1 MTLNATDKT
10 RFLQALSDDPEF
22 LQQVRRHV
30 LAADLLELPE
40 RFAVFESKVTAF
52 IERQEE
58 FNARQAEFN
67 ARQEETN
74 ARQAEFNARQE
85 ETNARQAETNARQ
98 AETNARVEARLQQI
112 TDDLGDLKGHVAGR
126 VAREMADDIAEH
138 FGFEMV
144 EVLSG
149 NDLRQMLRRHNPA
162 DIAPGVR
169 RSFYLADLVGKI
181 VDQHGEELF
190 LAAEASYTADR
201 RDTDRAIRNAEFLTR
216 FTGIRALPVIASR
229 HNDHEVQ
236 QLVAAG
242 TVRWF
247 EFSRRDLSPQ

>member
-10 RFLQALSDDPEF
+10 RFLQALSDAPEF

-67 ARQEETN
+67 ARQ
-74 ARQAEFNARQE
+74 AEF
-85 ETNARQAETNARQ
+85 NARQ

-169 RSFYLADLVGKI
+169 RSFYP
-181 VDQHGEELF
+181 
-190 LAAEASYTADR
+190 R
-201 RDTDRAIRNAEFLTR
+201 
-216 FTGIRALPVIASR
+216 
-229 HNDHEVQ
+229 
-236 QLVAAG
+236 
-242 TVRWF
+242 
-247 EFSRRDLSPQ
+247 